1 MKPAAYRGGG
11 HLNLVIKIAVLVS
24 GGGTN
29 LQAIIDE
36 VEDGNILGSIDLVVS
51 EREDAFAMERA
62 KKHGIEVIYIGK
74 KNFPDMMERNNKL
87 LELLLKKDIDLVVLA
102 GYMSI
107 LGKQLIKAFENRII
121 NVHPSLIPS
130 FCGKGFYGDKVH
142 EAVLDYGSK
151 ISGATVHFVDE
162 GTDTGAIILQ
172 EAVEVLQSDTVETL
186 GKRVLEVEHRLLPR
200 AIKLFSENR
209 LMIEGRRVM
218 INIEGQRG

>member
-1 MKPAAYRGGG
+1 
-11 HLNLVIKIAVLVS
+11 
-24 GGGTN
+24 
-29 LQAIIDE
+29 
-36 VEDGNILGSIDLVVS
+36 
-51 EREDAFAMERA
+51 
-62 KKHGIEVIYIGK
+62 
-74 KNFPDMMERNNKL
+74 
-87 LELLLKKDIDLVVLA
+87 KDIDLVVLA